1 MNRNAKGLG
10 FYLIV
15 VLLIL
20 LLLTYFRG
28 GLEAS
33 QSWNYDQL
41 EEAITQEEVVKVE
54 ITPNQEVPTGSLK
67 VLLSDGNVKYVNVT
81 DITKAESELREH
93 ESMGV
98 LVPDQIPELGRR
110 MAASARFS
118 GLLLCGYENKIDDET
133 QTQFSALTLLLPDG
147 TAYVA
152 FRGTD
157 DTIVGW
163 KEDFNLA
170 FLPVVPAQR
179 MAVQYLQAAAA
190 AFSER
195 PLRVGGH
202 SKGGNLAVY
211 SAVFCSEAVQNQLM
225 QVYNNDGPG
234 FRTSLLP
241 LPEHKRVAGRI
252 VTIIPESSV
261 VGILLE
267 HEERCEVVRS
277 TQIGLMQHDGF
288 SWQVRGERFEHLPD
302 RTEGGKLVDE
312 TLRAFIVSLSDEQ
325 RVAFIDALF
334 DILTCTDADTLT
346 DLKEGGLRTAAAM
359 VRKYRTLDKDT
370 RQALGSTL
378 RLFMKAGAKT
388 AASEL
393 NPVQLLLRH
402 LPLQKL
408 AEGLESQE
416 PADVPEK

>member
-1 MNRNAKGLG
+1 MG
-10 FYLIV
+10 YLEVIPSQ
-15 VLLIL
+15 
-20 LLLTYFRG
+20 TRA
-28 GLEAS
+28 LE
-33 QSWNYDQL
+33 Y
-41 EEAITQEEVVKVE
+41 
-54 ITPNQEVPTGSLK
+54 
-67 VLLSDGNVKYVNVT
+67 
-81 DITKAESELREH
+81 
-93 ESMGV
+93 
-98 LVPDQIPELGRR
+98 LGRMTR
-110 MAASARFS
+110 QYPDAR
-118 GLLLCGYENKIDDET
+118 
-133 QTQFSALTLLLPDG
+133 
-147 TAYVA
+147 
-152 FRGTD
+152 
-157 DTIVGW
+157 
-163 KEDFNLA
+163 
-170 FLPVVPAQR
+170 
-179 MAVQYLQAAAA
+179 
-190 AFSER
+190 
-195 PLRVGGH
+195 LRIGGH
-202 SKGGNLAVY
+202 SKGGNLSVYAAVK
-211 SAVFCSEAVQNQLM
+211 APAALQDRIL

-252 VTIIPESSV
+252 ITIIPESSV

-334 DILTCTDADTLT
+334 DVLTCTDADTLT

-359 VRKYRTLDKDT
+359 VKKYRTLDKDT

-393 NPVQLLLRH
+393 NPMQLLLRH

-416 PADVPEK
+416 PADAPEK

>member
-1 MNRNAKGLG
+1 MANILDYLDWRGDLQISERG
-10 FYLIV
+10 FNEV
-15 VLLIL
+15 DNL
-20 LLLTYFRG
+20 LLAELCYLDFG
-28 GLEAS
+28 GIVPPGFDAPVPLQEAMRR
-33 QSWNYDQL
+33 YD
-41 EEAITQEEVVKVE
+41 V
-54 ITPNQEVPTGSLK
+54 
-67 VLLSDGNVKYVNVT
+67 
-81 DITKAESELREH
+81 LREH

-118 GLLLCGYENKIDDET
+118 GLLLCGYENKIDDVT

-190 AFSER
+190 VFSER

-359 VRKYRTLDKDT
+359 VKKYRTLDKDT

>member
-1 MNRNAKGLG
+1 
-10 FYLIV
+10 
-15 VLLIL
+15 
-20 LLLTYFRG
+20 
-28 GLEAS
+28 
-33 QSWNYDQL
+33 
-41 EEAITQEEVVKVE
+41 
-54 ITPNQEVPTGSLK
+54 
-67 VLLSDGNVKYVNVT
+67 
-81 DITKAESELREH
+81 
-93 ESMGV
+93 
-98 LVPDQIPELGRR
+98 
-110 MAASARFS
+110 
-118 GLLLCGYENKIDDET
+118 
-133 QTQFSALTLLLPDG
+133 
-147 TAYVA
+147 
-152 FRGTD
+152 
-157 DTIVGW
+157 
-163 KEDFNLA
+163 
-170 FLPVVPAQR
+170 

-359 VRKYRTLDKDT
+359 VKKYRTLDKDT

-416 PADVPEK
+416 PADAPAK

>member
-1 MNRNAKGLG
+1 MTESKLRFWEIALLFALAAALMWGSWSLQQQDRLARKMIRLHVIANSDSEADQALKLQVRDR
-10 FYLIV
+10 
-15 VLLIL
+15 VLTL
-20 LLLTYFRG
+20 
-28 GLEAS
+28 A
-33 QSWNYDQL
+33 
-41 EEAITQEEVVKVE
+41 
-54 ITPNQEVPTGSLK
+54 
-67 VLLSDGNVKYVNVT
+67 T
-81 DITKAESELREH
+81 DILRRADSREQAERDIE
-93 ESMGV
+93 
-98 LVPDQIPELGRR
+98 
-110 MAASARFS
+110 AA
-118 GLLLCGYENKIDDET
+118 
-133 QTQFSALTLLLPDG
+133 LPD
-147 TAYVA
+147 
-152 FRGTD
+152 
-157 DTIVGW
+157 
-163 KEDFNLA
+163 
-170 FLPVVPAQR
+170 
-179 MAVQYLQAAAA
+179 LQAAAA
-190 AFSER
+190 VFSER

-346 DLKEGGLRTAAAM
+346 DLKDGGLRTAAAM
-359 VRKYRTLDKDT
+359 VKKYRTLDKDT

-393 NPVQLLLRH
+393 NPVQLLLRY

-408 AEGLESQE
+408 AEGLESQK

>member
-1 MNRNAKGLG
+1 MDN
-10 FYLIV
+10 
-15 VLLIL
+15 L
-20 LLLTYFRG
+20 LLAELCYLDFG
-28 GLEAS
+28 GIVPPGFDAPVPLQEAMRR
-33 QSWNYDQL
+33 YD
-41 EEAITQEEVVKVE
+41 V
-54 ITPNQEVPTGSLK
+54 
-67 VLLSDGNVKYVNVT
+67 
-81 DITKAESELREH
+81 LREH

-190 AFSER
+190 VFSER

-416 PADVPEK
+416 PADAPAK

>member
-1 MNRNAKGLG
+1 
-10 FYLIV
+10 
-15 VLLIL
+15 
-20 LLLTYFRG
+20 
-28 GLEAS
+28 
-33 QSWNYDQL
+33 
-41 EEAITQEEVVKVE
+41 
-54 ITPNQEVPTGSLK
+54 
-67 VLLSDGNVKYVNVT
+67 
-81 DITKAESELREH
+81 
-93 ESMGV
+93 
-98 LVPDQIPELGRR
+98 
-110 MAASARFS
+110 
-118 GLLLCGYENKIDDET
+118 
-133 QTQFSALTLLLPDG
+133 
-147 TAYVA
+147 
-152 FRGTD
+152 
-157 DTIVGW
+157 
-163 KEDFNLA
+163 
-170 FLPVVPAQR
+170 

-378 RLFMKAGAKT
+378 RLFIKAGAKT

-416 PADVPEK
+416 PADAPAK